1 MKTIMLFKQT
11 KKEFRNSKQT
21 HLLQTLKTLSVLVL
35 FLVATLNSNTV
46 FAQSDKEV
54 KTAQNELIVKGN
66 VSDELGPLHEANVVL
81 KSTNIGTSTDVNGNF
96 TFPQSLKPG
105 DVLLVSY
112 LGYHTAKITIK
123 EDTSF
128 IKIILTSEIYE
139 VFGDLN
145 SNKPYKSKRKN

>member
-21 HLLQTLKTLSVLVL
+21 HAIQTLNTLSVLVFL
-35 FLVATLNSNTV
+35 LVATLYSNPG
-46 FAQSDKEV
+46 FAQSDK
-54 KTAQNELIVKGN
+54 ELIVKGN

-81 KSTNIGTSTDVNGNF
+81 KNTNIGASTDVNGNF
-96 TFPQSLKPG
+96 TFPKSLKPG
-105 DVLLVSY
+105 DVLLISY